1 MRSTVLFRDLTRA
14 AICAALALAV
24 NAGCKTSSAAG
35 GASAADGGMS
45 ASMGMDGGGGMTME
59 MDGGGMMGMDAGG
72 MMGMDGGGMMAAD
85 GGAGGIARDVG
96 QGAGTAAGNVASGAE
111 SAGRGV
117 ADAGAAA
124 YGATSSAASGAATTA
139 ADAAR
144 DAAGGARAGAAAAM
158 DGGASGETSATSG
171 GGTADAGGGQLTDAQ
186 IAAIAVAANKVDIEA
201 GHAARRKTKNA
212 QVKKFANDMIRDHGS
227 ANKQAAAL
235 VKKLGVTP
243 EESEMSRA
251 ITQGGKDNLDNLKPL
266 KGKEFDRAY
275 AEHEV
280 AYHQQVL
287 SALDEKLIPNAQNPE
302 LKSLLQSV
310 RAVVAQH
317 LQHASSLVD
326 SLSK

>member
-1 MRSTVLFRDLTRA
+1 
-14 AICAALALAV
+14 
-24 NAGCKTSSAAG
+24 
-35 GASAADGGMS
+35 
-45 ASMGMDGGGGMTME
+45 
-59 MDGGGMMGMDAGG
+59 
-72 MMGMDGGGMMAAD
+72 
-85 GGAGGIARDVG
+85 
-96 QGAGTAAGNVASGAE
+96 
-111 SAGRGV
+111 
-117 ADAGAAA
+117 
-124 YGATSSAASGAATTA
+124 
-139 ADAAR
+139 
-144 DAAGGARAGAAAAM
+144 M
-158 DGGASGETSATSG
+158 DGGASSGTTAGG
-171 GGTADAGGGQLTDAQ
+171 GGTSTGTSGAAATGGAQLSDAQ

-201 GHAARRKTKNA
+201 GQVASKKTRNAGVKRFAR
-212 QVKKFANDMIRDHGS
+212 DMIRDHGS

-243 EESEMSRA
+243 EENDTSRA
-251 ITQGGKDNLDNLKPL
+251 ITQGGKDNLDNLKSM

-287 SALDEKLIPNAQNPE
+287 GALDDKLIPNAQNQE